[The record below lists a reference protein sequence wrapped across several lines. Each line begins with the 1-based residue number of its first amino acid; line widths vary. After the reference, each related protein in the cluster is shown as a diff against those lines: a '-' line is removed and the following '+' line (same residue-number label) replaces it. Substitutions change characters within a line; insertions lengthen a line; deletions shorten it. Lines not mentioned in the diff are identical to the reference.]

1 MNINNLKKSA
11 AIEAVNY
18 VQNNQILGLGTGS
31 TVFFV
36 LEEISTRIADGRLKN
51 IKGIPSSNQTFEL
64 ANKFGIPLTTLDENP
79 KIDLNIDGADEV
91 DEELNLIKGGGGAL
105 LREKIIAQASRKNI
119 FVVDENKLSKTLGEK
134 FYLPI
139 EVVPFA
145 MNSVMDYLNE
155 NELNPQPRVQNGK
168 YFLTD
173 QNNFIVD
180 LFCGKISDT
189 MKLNLLLKNR
199 AGIVEHGLFLGLTNM
214 LIIGKQNK
222 VEVIHNPKL

>member
-18 VQNNQILGLGTGS
+18 IQNNQILGLGTGS

-64 ANKFGIPLTTLDENP
+64 ANKFGISLTTLDENP

-119 FVVDENKLSKTLGEK
+119 FVVDENKLSKNLGEK

-145 MNSVMDYLNE
+145 LNSVVDYLNE
-155 NELNPQPRVQNGK
+155 NELNPKPRIQNGK

-214 LIIGKQNK
+214 LIIGRQNK